1 MLDPTLL
8 RGHVEEVAKALAR
21 RGFSLD
27 TKSVLALDQQRK
39 SVQIEIES
47 LRNERNIL
55 SKAIGMARR
64 EGRAATAEQER
75 AQQVGQ
81 ELAQR
86 EGELQQL
93 LTRWEE
99 LVQTLPNLPQPD
111 VPDGKNEKDNVCL
124 RQWGEPGVFS
134 FPPKDHVEIGEQ
146 LGILDFAAATK
157 LAGGR
162 FVVLRGEGARL
173 ERALIQF
180 MLDIHTG
187 EHGYE
192 EIAPPFLANAQ
203 SLLGTGQLPK
213 FEEDLFALRNDPFYL
228 IPTAEVP
235 LTNLLRDEIVADLP
249 RRFCAYTPCFR
260 REAGAAGRDTRG
272 MIRQHQFD
280 KVELVQ
286 IVRPE
291 ESAQALEILTTHAEE
306 ILQRLELPYRVMFL
320 CAGDMGFAAARTY
333 DLEVWLPSQQ
343 CYREISSCSNFE
355 SFQARRL
362 QLRYRDA
369 EGKPQLA
376 HTLNGSALA
385 VGRTLVA
392 LLENHQEV
400 DGRIRIPEALRP
412 YLGGQ
417 AFLGVRPG

>member
-1 MLDPTLL
+1 MLDPNLL
-8 RGHVEEVAKALAR
+8 RGQPEEVAKGLAR

-27 TKSVLALDQQRK
+27 VDALVALDQRRK
-39 SVQIEIES
+39 TLQIDIEG
-47 LRNERNIL
+47 LRNERNRL
-55 SKAIGMARR
+55 SKAIGLARR
-64 EGRAATAEQER
+64 EGRDGAAEQER
-75 AQQVGQ
+75 ATQVSQ
-81 ELAQR
+81 ELAAR
-86 EGELQQL
+86 EGDLASAL
-93 LTRWEE
+93 AAWEE
-99 LVQTLPNLPQPD
+99 LSRSLPNIPQPD
-111 VPDGKNEKDNVCL
+111 VPDGKDEQGNVCL
-124 RQWGEPGVFS
+124 RHWGEPARPAGPVE
-134 FPPKDHVEIGEQ
+134 DHVDIGTR
-146 LGILDFAAATK
+146 LGILDFAAGSK
-157 LAGGR
+157 LAGAR
-162 FVVLRGEGARL
+162 FVVLRGDAARL
-173 ERALIQF
+173 ERALTQF
-180 MLDIHTG
+180 MLDLHTR

-192 EIAPPFLANAQ
+192 EIAPPYLANAQ

-213 FEEDLFALRNDPFYL
+213 FEEDLFALRDDPYYL

-235 LTNLLRDEIVADLP
+235 LTNLLREEIVDALP
-249 RRFCAYTPCFR
+249 QRFCAYTPCFR
-260 REAGAAGRDTRG
+260 REAGSAGRDTRG

-291 ESAQALEILTTHAEE
+291 DSAAALEALTAHAEE
-306 ILQRLELPYRVMFL
+306 VLRRLELPYRVMFL

-392 LLENHQEV
+392 LLENHLQP
-400 DGRIRIPEALRP
+400 DGRVRIPAVLQP

-417 AFLGVRPG
+417 EYLGTVSE

>member
-1 MLDPTLL
+1 MLDPNLL
-8 RGHVEEVAKALAR
+8 RGQPEEVAKGLAR
-21 RGFSLD
+21 RGFFLD
-27 TKSVLALDQQRK
+27 VGALVALDQRRK
-39 SVQIEIES
+39 SLQIDIES
-47 LRNERNIL
+47 LRNERNRL
-55 SKAIGMARR
+55 SKAIGLARR
-64 EGRAATAEQER
+64 EGRDGAAEQER
-75 AQQVGQ
+75 ATQVSQ
-81 ELAQR
+81 ELAAR
-86 EGELQQL
+86 EGDLASAL
-93 LTRWEE
+93 AAWEE
-99 LVQTLPNLPQPD
+99 LSRSLPNIPQPD
-111 VPDGKNEKDNVCL
+111 VPDGKDEQGNVCL
-124 RQWGEPGVFS
+124 RHWGEPARPAGPVE
-134 FPPKDHVEIGEQ
+134 DHVDIGTR
-146 LGILDFAAATK
+146 LGILDFAAGSK
-157 LAGGR
+157 LAGAR
-162 FVVLRGEGARL
+162 FVVLRGDAARL
-173 ERALIQF
+173 ERALTQF
-180 MLDIHTG
+180 MLDLHTR

-192 EIAPPFLANAQ
+192 EIAPPYLANAQ

-213 FEEDLFALRNDPFYL
+213 FEEDLFALRDDPYYL

-235 LTNLLRDEIVADLP
+235 LTNLLREEIVDALP
-249 RRFCAYTPCFR
+249 QRFCAYTPCFR
-260 REAGAAGRDTRG
+260 REAGSAGRDTRG

-291 ESAQALEILTTHAEE
+291 DSAAALEALTAHAEE
-306 ILQRLELPYRVMFL
+306 VLRRLELPYRVMFL
-320 CAGDMGFAAARTY
+320 CTGDMGFAAARTY

-392 LLENHQEV
+392 LLENHLQP
-400 DGRIRIPEALRP
+400 DGRVRIPAVLQP

-417 AFLGVRPG
+417 EYLGTVSE

>member
-1 MLDPTLL
+1 MLDPNLL
-8 RGHVEEVAKALAR
+8 RGQPEEVAKGLAR
-21 RGFSLD
+21 RGFFLD
-27 TKSVLALDQQRK
+27 VDALIALDQRRK
-39 SVQIEIES
+39 TLQIDIEG
-47 LRNERNIL
+47 LRNERNRL
-55 SKAIGMARR
+55 SKAIGLARR
-64 EGRAATAEQER
+64 EGRDGAAEQER
-75 AQQVGQ
+75 ATQVSQ
-81 ELAQR
+81 ELAAR
-86 EGELQQL
+86 EGDLASAL
-93 LTRWEE
+93 AAWEE
-99 LVQTLPNLPQPD
+99 LSRSLPNIPQPD
-111 VPDGKNEKDNVCL
+111 VPDGKDEQDNVCL
-124 RQWGEPGVFS
+124 RHWGEPARAAGPVE
-134 FPPKDHVEIGEQ
+134 DHVDIGTR
-146 LGILDFAAATK
+146 LGILDIAAGSK
-157 LAGGR
+157 LAGAR
-162 FVVLRGEGARL
+162 FVVLRGDAARL

-180 MLDIHTG
+180 MLDLHTR

-192 EIAPPFLANAQ
+192 EVAPPYLANAQ

-213 FEEDLFALRNDPFYL
+213 FEEDLFALRDDPYYL

-235 LTNLLRDEIVADLP
+235 LTNLLREEIVDVLP
-249 RRFCAYTPCFR
+249 QRFCAYTPCFR
-260 REAGAAGRDTRG
+260 REAGSAGRDTRG

-291 ESAQALEILTTHAEE
+291 DSAAALEALTAHAEE
-306 ILQRLELPYRVMFL
+306 VLRRLELPYRVMFL

-392 LLENHQEV
+392 LLENHLQP
-400 DGRIRIPEALRP
+400 DGRVRIPAVLQP

-417 AFLGVRPG
+417 EYLGTVSE